1 MPTKA
6 SHILHLTGHAL
17 ALALLGSTALA
28 QSAGVFVVER
38 SPAGARIL
46 IDYDDRVGDSR
57 PTAEASVEHTVLI
70 ARLSEPLDADTDDL
84 AAQLGDLAA
93 RARLDPDGRT
103 LRVALNR
110 PADAHVSSSYDQVAI
125 DLVPQGADAPDA
137 VVSPREARERE
148 EARRA
153 AELAALPPPPPPPA
167 EALPVR
173 YRVGQATEYTRI
185 EFLWPRDVD
194 FTLSQEGRA
203 AEVRFAQPAE
213 VNLDRLAGSPPRTL

>member
-6 SHILHLTGHAL
+6 SHILRLTGHAL

-93 RARLDPDGRT
+93 RARLDPD
-103 LRVALNR
+103 
-110 PADAHVSSSYDQVAI
+110 
-125 DLVPQGADAPDA
+125 
-137 VVSPREARERE
+137 
-148 EARRA
+148 
-153 AELAALPPPPPPPA
+153 
-167 EALPVR
+167 
-173 YRVGQATEYTRI
+173 
-185 EFLWPRDVD
+185 
-194 FTLSQEGRA
+194 
-203 AEVRFAQPAE
+203 
-213 VNLDRLAGSPPRTL
+213 